1 LKYRNIYNI
10 AIVISQIHHTLIG
23 KETL

>member
-10 AIVISQIHHTLIG
+10 AIVISQLHHH
-23 KETL
+23 